1 MRLDEL
7 KERVY
12 SAWEAL
18 STYNSALVQPENF
31 KKEVSAFGDLRFK
44 ATWQKAYAAFLAR
57 NIFDSNSDNRTL
69 ITVQLYFSPSRW
81 DWELRQEI
89 LDQFLA
95 IPEGVDCII
104 NGLEQ
109 IFSYPSNQEEQEKA
123 YGVFELDLQIDAL
136 IQAGCN
142 TKKIFTDIAGG
153 SKTARPGKEKICI
166 TYQKGGEKGLTF
178 G

>member
-1 MRLDEL
+1 MRLSEL

-12 SAWEAL
+12 EAWEAL

-31 KKEVSAFGDLRFK
+31 NKEVRAFGDLRFR
-44 ATWQKAYAAFLAR
+44 ATWQKAYAAFVAR

-95 IPEGVDCII
+95 IPEGLDCII

-109 IFSYPSNQEEQEKA
+109 IFSYPINQEEQEKA
-123 YGVFELDLQIDAL
+123 YGVFELVQEQSRQSARVAVGFVRQL
-136 IQAGCN
+136 
-142 TKKIFTDIAGG
+142 GG
-153 SKTARPGKEKICI
+153 VDSSRAS
-166 TYQKGGEKGLTF
+166 
-178 G
+178 

>member
-7 KERVY
+7 KQRVY

-31 KKEVSAFGDLRFK
+31 KPEVRAFGDLRFK
-44 ATWQKAYAAFLAR
+44 ATWQKAYAAFVAR

-69 ITVQLYFSPSRW
+69 VTVQLYFSRSRW

-89 LDQFLA
+89 FDQFLA
-95 IPEGVDCII
+95 IPEGWDCII

-109 IFSYPSNQEEQEKA
+109 IFSYPIDKEEQEKA
-123 YGVFELDLQIDAL
+123 YGVFELVKEQS
-136 IQAGCN
+136 
-142 TKKIFTDIAGG
+142 GG
-153 SKTARPGKEKICI
+153 SARVAIGFIR
-166 TYQKGGEKGLTF
+166 QLNGVNSSRAS
-178 G
+178 

>member
-12 SAWEAL
+12 EAWEAL

-44 ATWQKAYAAFLAR
+44 ATWQKAYAAFVAR

-69 ITVQLYFSPSRW
+69 VTVQLYFSPLRW

-123 YGVFELDLQIDAL
+123 YGVFELVQE
-136 IQAGCN
+136 QS
-142 TKKIFTDIAGG
+142 GG
-153 SKTARPGKEKICI
+153 GARVAVGFVR
-166 TYQKGGEKGLTF
+166 QLGGADSSRAS
-178 G
+178 